1 MIKCSCS
8 LEKFRTEM
16 KIEDLKKFYNW
27 FKNLNNETQELV
39 LDNFIEKLSKIPIT
53 TKNKNTDFPF

>member
-1 MIKCSCS
+1 
-8 LEKFRTEM
+8 M